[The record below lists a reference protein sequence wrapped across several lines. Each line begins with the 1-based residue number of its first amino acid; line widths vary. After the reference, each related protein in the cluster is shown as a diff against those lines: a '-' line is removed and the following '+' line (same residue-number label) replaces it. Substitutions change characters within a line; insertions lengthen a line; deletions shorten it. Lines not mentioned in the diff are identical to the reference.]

1 MLVPH
6 SSRSAVRFGSR
17 WPDEG
22 DSTVAERVVAERI
35 IQQLHAARVGGDLA
49 GLCRLFAEQ
58 GRFEIVGAS
67 ADKPIAIRANGLAQ
81 FKPWLSMMVKVFRLS
96 EYSLL
101 SLVVEWPRATA
112 HWRADIYSKVTG
124 VTVSTE
130 LVDLVEL
137 SEDRILS
144 YTEFF
149 APR

>member
-1 MLVPH
+1 M
-6 SSRSAVRFGSR
+6 
-17 WPDEG
+17 
-22 DSTVAERVVAERI
+22 
-35 IQQLHAARVGGDLA
+35 A
-49 GLCRLFAEQ
+49 GLKSWCQRRQ
-58 GRFEIVGAS
+58 
-67 ADKPIAIRANGLAQ
+67 PIAIRANGIAE
-81 FKPWLSMMVKVFRLS
+81 FRPWLAMMVKVFRFSEVSLS
-96 EYSLL
+96 

-124 VTVSTE
+124 VTIPTE

>member
-1 MLVPH
+1 
-6 SSRSAVRFGSR
+6 
-17 WPDEG
+17 
-22 DSTVAERVVAERI
+22 VAERVVAERM
-35 IQQLHAARVGGDLA
+35 IQRLHGARVGGDLA
-49 GLCRLFAEQ
+49 GLCRLFADQ

-67 ADKPIAIRANGLAQ
+67 ADKPIAIRATGIAE
-81 FKPWLSMMVKVFRLS
+81 FRPWLAMMVKVFRLS
-96 EYSLL
+96 DYTLL

-124 VTVSTE
+124 VTIPTE
-130 LVDLVEL
+130 LVDLVEM

>member
-1 MLVPH
+1 MT
-6 SSRSAVRFGSR
+6 
-17 WPDEG
+17 EG
-22 DSTVAERVVAERI
+22 ESKVAERVVAERM
-35 IQQLHAARVGGDLA
+35 IQQLHGARVGGDLA
-49 GLCRLFAEQ
+49 GLCRLFADE

-67 ADKPIAIRANGLAQ
+67 ADKPIAIRASGIAE
-81 FKPWLSMMVKVFRLS
+81 FKPWLAMMVKVFKLTD
-96 EYSLL
+96 YTLL

-124 VTVSTE
+124 VTIPTE

-137 SEDRILS
+137 SEDRILT

>member
-1 MLVPH
+1 M
-6 SSRSAVRFGSR
+6 
-17 WPDEG
+17 
-22 DSTVAERVVAERI
+22 AERVVAERM
-35 IQQLHAARVGGDLA
+35 IQLLHGARVGGDLA
-49 GLCRLFAEQ
+49 GLCRLFADQ

-67 ADKPIAIRANGLAQ
+67 ADKPIAIRATGIAE
-81 FKPWLSMMVKVFRLS
+81 FRPWLAMMVKVFRLS
-96 EYSLL
+96 DYTLL

-124 VTVSTE
+124 VTIPTE
-130 LVDLVEL
+130 LVDLVEM

>member
-1 MLVPH
+1 M
-6 SSRSAVRFGSR
+6 
-17 WPDEG
+17 
-22 DSTVAERVVAERI
+22 AERVVAERI
-35 IQQLHAARVGGDLA
+35 IRQLHAARVGGDLA
-49 GLCRLFAEQ
+49 GLCRLFADQ

-67 ADKPIAIRANGLAQ
+67 ADKPIAIRANGLAE
-81 FKPWLSMMVKVFRLS
+81 FKPWLSMMVKVFRLT

-130 LVDLVEL
+130 LVDLVES

>member
-1 MLVPH
+1 M
-6 SSRSAVRFGSR
+6 
-17 WPDEG
+17 
-22 DSTVAERVVAERI
+22 AERVVAERMI
-35 IQQLHAARVGGDLA
+35 RQLHAARVGGDLA
-49 GLCRLFAEQ
+49 ALCGLFAEQ

-67 ADKPIAIRANGLAQ
+67 ADKPIAIRANGLAE
-81 FKPWLSMMVKVFRLS
+81 FKPWLSMMVKVFRLTD
-96 EYSLL
+96 YSLL

-124 VTVSTE
+124 VTVCTE

-137 SEDRILS
+137 GEDRILG